1 MKKREVEEMKKLN
14 IDLES
19 KNIDQEIFIKRLQS
33 INSKY
38 YEQKIA
44 IERAK

>member
-19 KNIDQEIFIKRLQS
+19 KNIDQEIFIKRL
-33 INSKY
+33 
-38 YEQKIA
+38 
-44 IERAK
+44 